1 MVMDPAFENHLS
13 TRDVGE
19 ELRTA
24 CGRGDVETVK
34 SILLRGKQTSAK
46 DHDGWAELSY
56 SPRGPRKGLDSMP
69 SPAPT
74 NPATWKRSPGALPA
88 YLEAKDR
95 SGLTALC
102 WAAQKGHV
110 EIAALLVDHGS
121 DVEARDGFHRTP
133 LMTAA
138 AEGNTETVQFLA
150 GIAELN
156 SQDDDGRTA
165 LTLAASRGR
174 FETAQALLDAGVNLE
189 VPDKLGY
196 RALTWAAIGG
206 IMTIVELLLDR
217 ECELEAIDRQGL
229 SPLVLAAM
237 HGHDEIAHR
246 LAAEGA
252 RVPLD
257 LRDRYTQLKPV
268 GRRPKVPE
276 PVEDKQEEVAAEL
289 GEPGEDL
296 VTPPEEI
303 GEAEAAEQAAA
314 VRGSLTG
321 MAFDQSD
328 LEKAFAEDVDW
339 RTEELENPGTLGG
352 HDLGEKAEE

>member
-1 MVMDPAFENHLS
+1 MDPAFENHLS
-13 TRDVGE
+13 TRDVSE

-24 CGRGDVETVK
+24 CGRGDIETVK
-34 SILLRGKQTSAK
+34 SILSRGKQTGAK

-56 SPRGPRKGLDSMP
+56 SPRGPRMGLDSKP

-74 NPATWKRSPGALPA
+74 VANAVWKRSPGTLPA

-95 SGLTALC
+95 SGLTALS
-102 WAAQKGHV
+102 WAALKGRV
-110 EIAALLVDHGS
+110 EIAALLVEHGS
-121 DVEARDGFHRTP
+121 DVEAKDGFARTP

-138 AEGNTETVQFLA
+138 AEGHTETVQYLA
-150 GIAELN
+150 GIAQLN

-165 LTLAASRGR
+165 LALAASRGR
-174 FETAQALLDAGVNLE
+174 FETAEALLNAGVDLE
-189 VPDKLGY
+189 VADKLGY

-217 ECELEAIDRQGL
+217 ECELEALDRQGL

-268 GRRPKVPE
+268 GRRPKVQQPE
-276 PVEDKQEEVAAEL
+276 PAEDTQEEPAAEL
-289 GEPGEDL
+289 GEPGVDVAAADFPEQVDEATIETNQDL
-296 VTPPEEI
+296 NQTGEETGAEA
-303 GEAEAAEQAAA
+303 GEAEGFCGELAEATPEGEVPQQ
-314 VRGSLTG
+314 T
-321 MAFDQSD
+321 Q
-328 LEKAFAEDVDW
+328 
-339 RTEELENPGTLGG
+339 TEQQ
-352 HDLGEKAEE
+352 